1 MPKILAIGGTG
12 MLGRPVVVTLIH
24 DGFPVRVFTR
34 GINRARR
41 HFGDRVE
48 YATGDVGDI
57 DSLRRAMDGC
67 EFVYV
72 NLKGGPTRADYIRVE
87 GAGARNIYAAAKDA
101 GVKKLV
107 QISEARAD
115 EKHTFFIVEK
125 VKVEAEKA
133 LKSSGLNHVVLKPTW
148 FCESLPLTLGGGKAT
163 LVGSGKSSF
172 HFLSSADYA
181 TIVSECF
188 KTGTADGKSLVIFGP
203 ELMSLRDALTKFLS
217 IAYPD
222 VKISRI
228 PLFMAKIAAAFSFN
242 KQLRSI
248 VNLMAF
254 FDKNDDSGIVG
265 SPDEADRL
273 FGRSP
278 TTVEDYARMYRKI
291 VKGN

>member
-1 MPKILAIGGTG
+1 MPKILAVGGSG
-12 MLGRPVVVTLIH
+12 MLGRPVVVTLLNE
-24 DGFPVRVFTR
+24 GFSVRVFTR
-34 GINRARR
+34 DINRTRR
-41 HFGDRVE
+41 RLEDKVE
-48 YATGDVGDI
+48 YASGDVGDV

-67 EFVYV
+67 DFVYV
-72 NLKGGPTRADYIRVE
+72 NLKGGPTKADYIRVE
-87 GAGARNIYAAAKDA
+87 ETGAKNVYTAAKDA
-101 GVKKLV
+101 GIKKLV

-115 EKHTFFIVEK
+115 EKHTFFVVEK

-133 LKSSGLNHVVLKPTW
+133 LKSSGLNHIILKPTW

-163 LVGSGKSSF
+163 LVGSGKSVF

-181 TIVSECF
+181 AIVSECF
-188 KTGTADGKSLVIFGP
+188 KTDKADGKSLVIFGP
-203 ELMSLRDALTKFLS
+203 EPMTLRDALMKFLS

-222 VKISRI
+222 VKISRV

-278 TTVEDYARMYRKI
+278 TTVEEYAQMYRKI
-291 VKGN
+291 VKG

>member
-1 MPKILAIGGTG
+1 MPKILAVGGTG
-12 MLGRPVVVTLIH
+12 MLGRPVVVTLLNE
-24 DGFPVRVFTR
+24 GFPVRVFTTD
-34 GINRARR
+34 INRAQR

-48 YATGDVGDI
+48 YASGDVGDV
-57 DSLRRAMDGC
+57 DSLRRAMEGC
-67 EFVYV
+67 DFVYV
-72 NLKGGPTRADYIRVE
+72 NLKGGPTKADYIRVE
-87 GAGARNIYAAAKDA
+87 ETGAKNVYAAAKET
-101 GVKKLV
+101 GIKKLV

-115 EKHTFFIVEK
+115 EKHAFFIVEK
-125 VKVEAEKA
+125 VKVESEKA
-133 LKSSGLNHVVLKPTW
+133 LKSSGLNHAILKPTW
-148 FCESLPLTLGGGKAT
+148 FCESLPLTLGNGKAA

-181 TIVSECF
+181 AIVSECF
-188 KTGTADGKSLVIFGP
+188 KTDKADGKSLVIFGP
-203 ELMSLRDALTKFLS
+203 ESMTLRDALAKFLS

-265 SPDEADRL
+265 NPAEADSL

-278 TTVEDYARMYRKI
+278 TTVEEYARMYRKI
-291 VKGN
+291 VKGE